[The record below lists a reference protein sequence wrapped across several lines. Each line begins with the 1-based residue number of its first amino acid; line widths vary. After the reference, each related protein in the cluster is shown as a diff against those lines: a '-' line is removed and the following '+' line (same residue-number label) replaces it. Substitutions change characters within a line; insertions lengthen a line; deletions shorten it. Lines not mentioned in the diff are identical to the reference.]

1 MSQYVL
7 LNHKDHSELRINTT
21 RSRELG
27 DDIMYVMTFPH
38 EFRDIQSCYPICF
51 RKDPDTGVFHPVALF
66 GLEPNQNLFL
76 ENDYWDASYIPLMVR
91 RHPFLI
97 GMKSTNGNTK
107 DPKPV
112 ISIDIGN
119 PRVNKSEG
127 ERLFTEDGN
136 PSEFTHQ
143 IMKILEAIHVG
154 YEDNSKFINKL
165 IQLDL
170 LESFTLEVTLTDG
183 SKHELSGFYTIKE
196 TSLSALSSDQL
207 SSLHSEGY
215 LLPIYM
221 AVASHSRMRVL
232 VNKKD
237 ERAG

>member
-1 MSQYVL
+1 
-7 LNHKDHSELRINTT
+7 
-21 RSRELG
+21 
-27 DDIMYVMTFPH
+27 
-38 EFRDIQSCYPICF
+38 
-51 RKDPDTGVFHPVALF
+51 
-66 GLEPNQNLFL
+66 
-76 ENDYWDASYIPLMVR
+76 
-91 RHPFLI
+91 
-97 GMKSTNGNTK
+97 
-107 DPKPV
+107 
-112 ISIDIGN
+112 
-119 PRVNKSEG
+119 
-127 ERLFTEDGN
+127 
-136 PSEFTHQ
+136 
-143 IMKILEAIHVG
+143 MKILESIHLG